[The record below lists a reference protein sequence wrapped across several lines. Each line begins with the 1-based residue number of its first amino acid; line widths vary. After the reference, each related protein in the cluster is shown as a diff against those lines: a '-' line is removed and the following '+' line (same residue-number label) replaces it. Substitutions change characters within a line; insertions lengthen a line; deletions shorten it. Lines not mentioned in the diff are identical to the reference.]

1 MHKNGVTAGLV
12 LAGLLV
18 ALASVP
24 AKADNVDFTCSL
36 SGSDLCTGTIVQT
49 GSNYSTTGINV
60 FNDSGPY
67 GTVAPFTLAFD
78 TSTNSISM
86 DGTGVDLGQ
95 NLIGNILSFTVSGG
109 GATTDLSF
117 TNFWPILPVLV
128 QDQLGSTQGADSGFL
143 IYISTSGSAQSVDVL
158 ITPGPSGKMPA
169 PEPASLML
177 LGSGLLGLGGLL
189 HRKLRRA

>member
-36 SGSDLCTGTIVQT
+36 SGSDLCTGTIVQK

-86 DGTGVDLGQ
+86 DGTGVNLGQ
-95 NLIGNILSFTVSGG
+95 DLIGTILSDPVSVG

-117 TNFWPILPVLV
+117 INFWPILPVLV
-128 QDQLGSTQGADSGFL
+128 QDQLGSTQGSDSGFV
-143 IYISTSGSAQSVDVL
+143 IYLSTSGSAQSVDVL
-158 ITPGPSGKMPA
+158 ITPTPA
-169 PEPASLML
+169 VPEPASLVL
-177 LGSGLLGLGGLL
+177 LGSGLLGVGGLL
-189 HRKLRRA
+189 RRKLRRA

>member
-1 MHKNGVTAGLV
+1 MRRKGVTAGLV

-36 SGSDLCTGTIVQT
+36 SGSDLCSGTIVQK

-95 NLIGNILSFTVSGG
+95 NLIGTILSDPVTVG

-117 TNFWPILPVLV
+117 INFWPILPVLV
-128 QDQLGSTQGADSGFL
+128 QEQLGSTQGNDSGFV
-143 IYISTSGSAQSVDVL
+143 IYLSTSGGAQSVDVL
-158 ITPGPSGKMPA
+158 ITPTPA
-169 PEPASLML
+169 VPEPASLVL
-177 LGSGLLGLGGLL
+177 LGSGLLGLGGLIR
-189 HRKLRRA
+189 RKLRRA